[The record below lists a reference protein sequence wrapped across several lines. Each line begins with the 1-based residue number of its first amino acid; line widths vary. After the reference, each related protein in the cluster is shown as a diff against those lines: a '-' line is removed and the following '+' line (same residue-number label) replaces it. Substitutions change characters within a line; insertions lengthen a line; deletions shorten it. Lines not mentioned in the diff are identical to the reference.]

1 MNAVLSVQGASAPV
15 KEVVFSKFTR
25 LNMLLARAV
34 IPAAV
39 LMMFFPQLAMAA
51 GSSGQDL
58 MASGNTTVKAT
69 FGKDSSVVKWVVL
82 AEVLVGAVMYMMTKT
97 SSSGRFCHHLCI
109 YCCGYGRRWPLTGNK
124 TMSGDENKLKK
135 YRFRKH

>member
-15 KEVVFSKFTR
+15 KKKSFFSKFTR
-25 LNMLLARAV
+25 LNMLRLARAV

-69 FGKDSSVVKWVVL
+69 FGMRRRIISVMSRRLRNWHQQVPGYLVECMLMLMLNGGLNLKFL
-82 AEVLVGAVMYMMTKT
+82 VLVVG
-97 SSSGRFCHHLCI
+97 
-109 YCCGYGRRWPLTGNK
+109 
-124 TMSGDENKLKK
+124 
-135 YRFRKH
+135 